1 MIVIKIAIMSHR
13 KVLFYIESA
22 IVMYLKKYFINFF
35 IFFISTLGG
44 KESIHIFAPSFE
56 RKVD

>member
-22 IVMYLKKYFINFF
+22 IVMYLKKYLMTIGNDTYKIQKRLKINVG
-35 IFFISTLGG
+35 I
-44 KESIHIFAPSFE
+44 
-56 RKVD
+56 